1 MLIRKGFATE
11 ELMVCLVLNGDVKKL
26 KAPEVLVERLVKLF
40 PSHMASISCSINRE
54 KTNVIM
60 GKEIVNLYGPGYIT
74 DYIGNVC
81 YRISPLSFYQVNP
94 VQTQKLHEV
103 RHKQPVRWDTAGTP
117 SSYSLYSPVPP
128 HLHV

>member
-1 MLIRKGFATE
+1 
-11 ELMVCLVLNGDVKKL
+11 MVCLVLNGDVEKL

-81 YRISPLSFYQVNP
+81 YRISHCPFTRSIRS
-94 VQTQKLHEV
+94 QTQKLYG
-103 RHKQPVRWDTAGTP
+103 TALE
-117 SSYSLYSPVPP
+117 YAA
-128 HLHV
+128 